1 MAATRDDVNRWIDT
15 AKSKGCKFIISV
27 CDTFDWDDFPVY
39 IKDLN
44 ELILRVDNYDGVDM
58 KKINEIIRINDDGS
72 VTENLTIY
80 NATK

>member
-15 AKSKGCKFIISV
+15 AKTKGCKFIISV

-58 KKINEIIRINDDGS
+58 KKINEIIRINDDGT
-72 VTENLTIY
+72 VTENLTVY